1 MKNVEKGS
9 FWGGGEGGGTT
20 KKIVLISKKVLKKS
34 MRSSNSKTASRQT
47 KAKPLW
53 ATKVYKSGD
62 KKSSFAMD

>member
-1 MKNVEKGS
+1 MWKRGP
-9 FWGGGEGGGTT
+9 FGAEGRGGTT
-20 KKIVLISKKVLKKS
+20 KKNSAYIKKGLKKKS
-34 MRSSNSKTASRQT
+34 MRSSYSKTASRQT